1 MKLQGSP
8 ALLNQVCASLSRW
21 SLRGAALGLVGLV
34 LCVQWQVV
42 GRYLLNDTP
51 TWTEPVALLL
61 VLYITALAVA
71 VGVRDAGHLGLES
84 FIQLLPAQLQPGFM
98 AVIHLLVALFGVLMT
113 SSGWQWM
120 VLKWNEP
127 KPMLGIPDGLDYLP
141 MVVGGALIVLFCIE
155 HLIALWRGQ
164 TIEPAGI

>member
-1 MKLQGSP
+1 MS
-8 ALLNQVCASLSRW
+8 AMTLLCRFLSRW
-21 SLRGAALGLVGLV
+21 ALRGAALGLVALV
-34 LCVQWQVV
+34 VCVQWQVL

-51 TWTEPVALLL
+51 TWTEPVALLI

-84 FIQLLPAQLQPGFM
+84 LIGLLPARVQRGFE
-98 AVIHLLVALFGVLMT
+98 ALIHALVALFGGLMVAG
-113 SSGWQWM
+113 GWEWM

-127 KPMLGIPDGLDYLP
+127 KPMLGVPDGLDYLP
-141 MVVGGALIVLFCIE
+141 LVLGGGLIVLFCVE

-164 TIEPAGI
+164 VVEPAGV

>member
-84 FIQLLPAQLQPGFM
+84 LIQLLPARVQPGFM
-98 AVIHLLVALFGVLMT
+98 ALPQPSHCAARAVA
-113 SSGWQWM
+113 
-120 VLKWNEP
+120 
-127 KPMLGIPDGLDYLP
+127 
-141 MVVGGALIVLFCIE
+141 GA
-155 HLIALWRGQ
+155 
-164 TIEPAGI
+164 